1 MSFSLHRTSGGIS
14 MKKIT
19 TSVIDC
25 YIIEPRIFSD
35 DRGTFCEIYKDS
47 YIEPLSSAQCNYS
60 YSKKGVLRGIHRTPY
75 SKYVTCV
82 SGKVFDVCLDL
93 RQDSQTY
100 KKYFGIEL
108 TPAKMSSL
116 YIPPY
121 CGHGF
126 LALEDS
132 ILIYQQSQEYNSKV
146 DEAYCWKDLNIE
158 WPINPSIISEKDKN
172 SCSD

>member
-1 MSFSLHRTSGGIS
+1 
-14 MKKIT
+14 
-19 TSVIDC
+19 
-25 YIIEPRIFSD
+25 
-35 DRGTFCEIYKDS
+35 
-47 YIEPLSSAQCNYS
+47 
-60 YSKKGVLRGIHRTPY
+60 
-75 SKYVTCV
+75 
-82 SGKVFDVCLDL
+82 
-93 RQDSQTY
+93 
-100 KKYFGIEL
+100 
-108 TPAKMSSL
+108 MSSL

-146 DEAYCWKDLNIE
+146 DEAYCWKDFNIE